1 LAGCIGKQDS
11 AISGINL
18 EYLRQFR
25 MMLEGEIMYTYVAL
39 EGALMKDVIFSYSW
53 MIYIDRFEKDV
64 QKAFRVGEL
73 MHMNPDSYETIKE
86 LTNVQAKIKT
96 WSLEFFG
103 LRADQQEILLKVG
116 AFSYFP
122 CFRGT

>member
-1 LAGCIGKQDS
+1 MGRKDS
-11 AISGINL
+11 ATSGISL

-25 MMLEGEIMYTYVAL
+25 MMLEGDIVYTYVAL
-39 EGALMKDVIFSYSW
+39 ENVLVKDVIFSYSW
-53 MIYIDRFEKDV
+53 MIYIDRFAKDV

-86 LTNVQAKIKT
+86 VTNIQAKIKN

-103 LRADQQEILLKVG
+103 LGPDQQEILLKVG
-116 AFSYFP
+116 AFFYLTF
-122 CFRGT
+122 FRHS